1 MADVLFISE
10 GRLKKLTSVHEN
22 VEPQDLMPHV
32 LEAQDIYIQGLLG
45 TKYYNILKDRIVAAT
60 LTVPDT
66 TLLDNYL
73 APTLANYALYQA
85 LPSLTYKIFNK
96 SLMQPD
102 SETAIAS
109 SLDQMKYIRQSVQ
122 DTAEFYRERTRE
134 YLRDNISDFPAYSNP
149 GPDGMYP
156 DKQPDYFHGI
166 VLPKG
171 YGCGYY
177 GDPNEI
183 DGPDAGAGA

>member
-45 TKYYNILKDRIVAAT
+45 TKYYNSLKAKIVAAT
-60 LTVPDT
+60 LTAADE
-66 TLLDNYL
+66 TLLDSYI

-102 SETAIAS
+102 SETAVSS

-134 YLRDNISDFPAYSNP
+134 YLRDNVSDFPDYSNP

>member
-10 GRLKKLTSVHEN
+10 GRLKKLTAVHEN

-32 LEAQDIYIQGLLG
+32 LEAQDIYIQGMVG
-45 TKYYNILKDRIVAAT
+45 TTYYNTLKARIVATT
-60 LTVPDT
+60 LTPADEV
-66 TLLDNYL
+66 LLDDYI
-73 APTLANYALYQA
+73 APTLANYSLYQA
-85 LPSLTYKIFNK
+85 LPTLTYKIFNK

-102 SETAIAS
+102 SETAVGAS
-109 SLDQMKYIRQSVQ
+109 IDQMKYIRQSVQ

-134 YLRDNISDFPAYSNP
+134 YLRDNISDFPEYSNP
-149 GPDGMYP
+149 GSDGMYP

-166 VLPKG
+166 VIPKAG
-171 YGCGYY
+171 GCGYY

-183 DGPDAGAGA
+183 DGPDAGA